1 MGSNNTLEDRISF
14 NLGDHRDTGLSIDD
28 DDLTNLGNAQTAIN
42 ALDNAIKLV
51 NDERSNIGAKQNRLE
66 FTSSNLMN
74 SIQNN
79 SASMST
85 IRDADF
91 AVEAADLARNQIL
104 VQSGTAMLAQANSLS
119 QNVLS
124 LIR

>member
-1 MGSNNTLEDRISF
+1 VTENRITF
-14 NLGDHRDTGLSIDD
+14 NMADATSEGLGISTIDLD
-28 DDLTNLGNAQTAIN
+28 SLGEAQSAIN
-42 ALDNAIKLV
+42 YLDAAIQKV
-51 NDERSNIGAKQNRLE
+51 NDERSNIGSLQNRFE

-91 AVEAADLARNQIL
+91 AVEAADLAATRF
-104 VQSGTAMLAQANSLS
+104 
-119 QNVLS
+119 
-124 LIR
+124 

>member
-1 MGSNNTLEDRISF
+1 MLQVGSNNTLEDRISF
-14 NLGDHRDTGLSIDD
+14 YLGDHRDTGLSIDD

-42 ALDNAIKLV
+42 ALDTAIKLV

-91 AVEAADLARNQIL
+91 AVEAADLGLRTK
-104 VQSGTAMLAQANSLS
+104 S
-119 QNVLS
+119 
-124 LIR
+124 